1 MTLRFGEKLRALREA
16 RGLSQRDLA
25 MLIGKAQDSISYWER
40 SGAAPSGDKLA
51 EICRIFGVSADY
63 LVGLEDED
71 LNNSILPPIDLIAL
85 LRSSQPVRANGYEL
99 SKEAREAI
107 ASTVEAF
114 ASLIGASKDDKALAG
129 DSQRAS
135 KEYVVSEADEDSP
148 EDFDPHS
155 EALRVCARYRI
166 EPTENV
172 VAWLEQ
178 QIRSA
183 RRLAEAADEAQQEA
197 T

>member
-1 MTLRFGEKLRALREA
+1 MLKFGEKLRALREA
-16 RGLSQRDLA
+16 RGLSQYDLA
-25 MLIGKAQDSISYWER
+25 MLVGKSADSISYWER
-40 SGAAPSGDKLA
+40 SGAAPAGDKLA

-63 LVGLEDED
+63 LVGLEDDD
-71 LNNSILPPIDLIAL
+71 LNNSILPPIDLLAL

-107 ASTVEAF
+107 ASTVQAF
-114 ASLIGASKDDKALAG
+114 ASLIGTPPEGNDRKTPNKYD
-129 DSQRAS
+129 
-135 KEYVVSEADEDSP
+135 SEAE

-178 QIRSA
+178 QIRTA
-183 RRLAEAADEAQQEA
+183 RKLAQATDEAQQEV